1 MGQILTVK
9 ELAEYLKLTTVTIY
23 KYVKVGAIPAQKIG
37 GVWRFDKDQID
48 ELMKS
53 EEEVER
59 IK

>member
-9 ELAEYLKLTTVTIY
+9 ELAKYIKLTTVTIY
-23 KYVKVGAIPAQKIG
+23 KYVKMGAIPAHKIG

-53 EEEVER
+53 EEEVKNR
-59 IK
+59 